1 MNVLVCGSSGI
12 LGKDLCKL
20 LKKENI
26 SFIGTYNTN
35 YVENAIKINF
45 ENVEDIKDKL
55 SETKTTICVNCIV
68 ERQVNTCETNWDVT
82 KKVNIDIVNNISKV
96 CSKNN
101 IHLIHISTDYVF
113 DGENPPYYPNS
124 LPNPLQNYG
133 ISKLISEFKVL
144 ANLKNYTIVRVPVLY
159 TDNIV
164 NLQDTA
170 VTLIGKKV
178 LNRIESTKEDN
189 YSIRR
194 PNYIP
199 DFCKFILDLI
209 LNPKIGIYHFN
220 NPYDKITKFE
230 ISNII
235 AKYFN
240 KNQNIIPINECPNDG
255 VERPKDTFLT
265 DDKFNI
271 ENYTFTPIVEGI
283 EKCFFKL
290 WHPKL
295 KIESDVNTKNIFLMI
310 DLDGTLI
317 DSDKIHYNAYKPVFE
332 KRGVNLHYSDYYN
345 ILENEGIDKFIE
357 TKFSEEEKGLIK
369 KEKNYILKQTQNV
382 NFIKN
387 ADKFIE
393 YIANNSIN
401 HVIVTNTS
409 LENVNFF
416 KDKLPLLKKLTN
428 WVVREDYKIP
438 KPNSE
443 CYYFAK
449 KMYYRGEN
457 TIIGIEN
464 SINGFYALKSVT
476 ECIYIVTDT
485 NHPSYNKLKKEDS
498 YLINDFLSVFC

>member
-12 LGKDLCKL
+12 LGRDLCKL

-26 SFIGTYNTN
+26 NFIGTYNTN

-45 ENVEDIKDKL
+45 ENIEDIKDKL

-178 LNRIESTKEDN
+178 LNRIEYTKEDN

-240 KNQNIIPINECPNDG
+240 KNQHIIPINEYPNDG

-271 ENYTFTPIVEGI
+271 KSYTFTPIIEGI
-283 EKCFFKL
+283 EK
-290 WHPKL
+290 
-295 KIESDVNTKNIFLMI
+295 
-310 DLDGTLI
+310 
-317 DSDKIHYNAYKPVFE
+317 
-332 KRGVNLHYSDYYN
+332 
-345 ILENEGIDKFIE
+345 
-357 TKFSEEEKGLIK
+357 
-369 KEKNYILKQTQNV
+369 
-382 NFIKN
+382 
-387 ADKFIE
+387 
-393 YIANNSIN
+393 
-401 HVIVTNTS
+401 
-409 LENVNFF
+409 
-416 KDKLPLLKKLTN
+416 
-428 WVVREDYKIP
+428 
-438 KPNSE
+438 
-443 CYYFAK
+443 
-449 KMYYRGEN
+449 
-457 TIIGIEN
+457 
-464 SINGFYALKSVT
+464 
-476 ECIYIVTDT
+476 
-485 NHPSYNKLKKEDS
+485 
-498 YLINDFLSVFC
+498 